1 MCKTN
6 NIICDRNASY
16 IFNKIWSEIVSS
28 LGIEIFT
35 IRYSAF
41 LQPFCLLGAVI
52 YNPMYL
58 RKAYNGWSLISSHL
72 GVYLPF
78 LLHESVT
85 RLLLIKDTVSTL
97 RIDPDTLFTQFPNCP
112 VPKAH
117 CFAIRQ
123 YTILLHVS
131 SSRACVIPLN
141 LKHYD
146 NNLSGE
152 KRIAISN
159 LS

>member
-1 MCKTN
+1 
-6 NIICDRNASY
+6 
-16 IFNKIWSEIVSS
+16 
-28 LGIEIFT
+28 
-35 IRYSAF
+35 
-41 LQPFCLLGAVI
+41 
-52 YNPMYL
+52 MYL

-85 RLLLIKDTVSTL
+85 SLLLVKDTVSAL
-97 RIDPDTLFTQFPNCP
+97 RIEPNTLFTQFPNGP
-112 VPKAH
+112 VPKVH
-117 CFAIRQ
+117 CLATRQ

-131 SSRACVIPLN
+131 SSRAGIIPLN

-146 NNLSGE
+146 HNLSGE